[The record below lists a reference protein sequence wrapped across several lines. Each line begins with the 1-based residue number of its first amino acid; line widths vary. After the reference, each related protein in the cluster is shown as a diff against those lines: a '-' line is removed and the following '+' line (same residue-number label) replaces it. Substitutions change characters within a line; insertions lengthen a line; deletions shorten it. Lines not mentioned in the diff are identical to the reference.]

1 MEEAALKLELYKKIE
16 HADSNQLK
24 DIYGL
29 ITHYFNDKEVD
40 DNWPQLSEGQKAEIY
55 TGLEEAE
62 AGLGESFD
70 VVTERLRE
78 KHGLNG

>member
-1 MEEAALKLELYKKIE
+1 MEEATIKLELHDKIE

-29 ITHYFNDKEVD
+29 ITNYFNDQEVEE
-40 DNWPQLSEGQKAEIY
+40 NWPQLSEVQKAEIY
-55 TGLEEAE
+55 KGLEEAE

-70 VVTERLRE
+70 AVTERLRE